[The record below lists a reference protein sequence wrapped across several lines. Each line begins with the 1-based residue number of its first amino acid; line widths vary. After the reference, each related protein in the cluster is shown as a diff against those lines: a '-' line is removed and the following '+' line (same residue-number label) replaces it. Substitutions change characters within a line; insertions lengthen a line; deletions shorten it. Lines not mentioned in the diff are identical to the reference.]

1 MLLPL
6 LMNSPRMLGQV
17 EQASNW
23 QADYWKRGSKDERD
37 EQTLRERIELGILP
51 ADLGEDAAD
60 AIRMVSAA
68 RTAFDQG
75 RIDAGEQVR
84 IALEAR
90 EAYEAVYREAY
101 REAYVAEVVADLWR
115 KNLER
120 ITRRRKAAALLL
132 H

>member
-1 MLLPL
+1 MLLSFL
-6 LMNSPRMLGQV
+6 SNLGMLGQP

-37 EQTLRERIELGILP
+37 DQTLRERIELGILP
-51 ADLGEDAAD
+51 AELGEDAAD

-68 RTAFDQG
+68 KSAFDKG

-84 IALEAR
+84 LALEAR
-90 EAYEAVYREAY
+90 EAYEQVYKQAY
-101 REAYVAEVVADLWR
+101 KDAYVAEVVAELWR
-115 KNLER
+115 EDMKR
-120 ITRRRKAAALLL
+120 ITRRRKAAVLLL

>member
-1 MLLPL
+1 MLLSFL
-6 LMNSPRMLGQV
+6 SNLGMLGQA

-37 EQTLRERIELGILP
+37 KQTLRERIELGILP
-51 ADLGEDAAD
+51 TQLQAD
-60 AIRMVSAA
+60 AVDALRTVFAA
-68 RTAFDQG
+68 QTALEQG
-75 RIDAGEQVR
+75 RIEADEQVR

-90 EAYEAVYREAY
+90 SAYEQAYREAY
-101 REAYVAEVVADLWR
+101 REAYIAEAVAELWR
-115 KNLER
+115 QDLKR